1 MGFHEFIWS
10 IWLRLQA
17 LPHLSLQDH
26 RWHGEP
32 RDNSWQPSVPSP
44 PIVRQSTIFGSCK
57 HTVNHNVYIYIYYN
71 MQVFASF
78 SRHIKKSAASSSA
91 SQSCLCVRN
100 QQVPM
105 GGAYARHLR
114 YTAKHTWSTYATYH
128 AVPFDLKFIISRK
141 TMLIQMIQI
150 KHRCIICHI

>member
-32 RDNSWQPSVPSP
+32 RDNSWQPSVTSP

-57 HTVNHNVYIYIYYN
+57 HTVDHNVYIYIYHIYN

-78 SRHIKKSAASSSA
+78 SRHIKKSAASSPAYTILPLRKKSTSA
-91 SQSCLCVRN
+91 YVRSLCPPPTLHCKTHMINLRNISCSSLWSKIH
-100 QQVPM
+100 
-105 GGAYARHLR
+105 HLKKNDADTKW
-114 YTAKHTWSTYATYH
+114 YK
-128 AVPFDLKFIISRK
+128 
-141 TMLIQMIQI
+141 
-150 KHRCIICHI
+150 